1 MDIIRFLLFKLSCG
15 HWESHTYKYIC
26 ITILHQIN
34 RNKVILWIVLN
45 YNSSNACTQ
54 NGTKLQWW
62 CSKGIPIAVSLLGMF
77 FFFCFQQSMHTLSW
91 KRVHIWWS
99 RFSAFMFI
107 LLLIGYGVFP
117 SLGKIGSEGKIW
129 EKNIML
135 TNNRWL
141 TFV

>member
-77 FFFCFQQSMHTLSW
+77 FFFA
-91 KRVHIWWS
+91 
-99 RFSAFMFI
+99 FSNQCI
-107 LLLIGYGVFP
+107 LF
-117 SLGKIGSEGKIW
+117 LGKGYTFDGHAFQRLCLFSCLLGMVYFLLWGKLVVRVKF
-129 EKNIML
+129 EKKISC
-135 TNNRWL
+135 
-141 TFV
+141 